1 MVRDIFQTQ
10 IEKSITPATV
20 KTLTSQISA
29 YVDRN
34 SEILLSLDL
43 SQRYSFGDSDRQIVY
58 QTLGITEDQLEQAI
72 KASKFINKS
81 NKIQSNTFYV
91 ACILLMHF
99 LLKKKYEKEAKLVM
113 SYMSL
118 MMYTSIHKG
127 FFKYNINKQIMDYT
141 IAHLDQSFS
150 IRTSSSLFDFLQTN
164 AMTTFDTYQSR
175 IVKCDDR
182 DITYVTDALWVR
194 IKQKIRKIANA
205 AYTNYQQGNY
215 LNSDQDSYVEGDYHE
230 IDNNAFVIERLVNK
244 IYLRLLNHQYDD
256 RFIKYAITRSDTSYQ
271 KLKNLI
277 DDIIGDDDTNSVRTY
292 ISLCIEY
299 FLETSGKGFE
309 YIPRGDFISY
319 MKSAYASNTE
329 NQKMIRVKD
338 YLDVWLQEHMTIVGR
353 SNYGKTAKQSY
364 RKALYMFFIF
374 IINYIAKV

>member
-1 MVRDIFQTQ
+1 
-10 IEKSITPATV
+10 
-20 KTLTSQISA
+20 
-29 YVDRN
+29 
-34 SEILLSLDL
+34 
-43 SQRYSFGDSDRQIVY
+43 
-58 QTLGITEDQLEQAI
+58 
-72 KASKFINKS
+72 
-81 NKIQSNTFYV
+81 
-91 ACILLMHF
+91 
-99 LLKKKYEKEAKLVM
+99 M

-338 YLDVWLQEHMTIVGR
+338 YLDVWLQEHMTVIGR